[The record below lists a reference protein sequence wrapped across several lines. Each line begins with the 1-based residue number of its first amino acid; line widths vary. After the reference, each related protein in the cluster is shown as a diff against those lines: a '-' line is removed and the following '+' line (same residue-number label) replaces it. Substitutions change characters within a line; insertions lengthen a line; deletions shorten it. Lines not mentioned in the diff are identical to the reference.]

1 MGLADAVSLGDRLIG
16 AEDERIDDK
25 GGPAGAIEL
34 DTGGFY
40 FFGWASF

>member
-1 MGLADAVSLGDRLIG
+1 MPSHWGDRLIG
-16 AEDERIDDK
+16 VEDERISDK